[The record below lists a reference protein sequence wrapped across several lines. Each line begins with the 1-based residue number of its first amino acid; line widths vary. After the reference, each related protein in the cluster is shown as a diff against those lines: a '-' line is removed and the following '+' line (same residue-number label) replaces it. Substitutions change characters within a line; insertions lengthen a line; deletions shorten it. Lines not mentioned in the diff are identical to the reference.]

1 MEAKPSPIAQELLS
15 RAFSPETAESI
26 FTERVRKRPLLL
38 RPTINDVSDGREARR
53 RARAESRAS
62 HAKALPKPKPLTA
75 REIRASN
82 IYKIP
87 AEARKYEIYKPLHT
101 LWQGY
106 IQEVLG
112 GASSLPINATTAGRL
127 CSADFHGAEVEVV
140 RSRCVG
146 RVGLKGIVLKD
157 TKFTFEIITSADII
171 KSMWSEVDGT
181 RHRARDETLIC

>member
-1 MEAKPSPIAQELLS
+1 M
-15 RAFSPETAESI
+15 
-26 FTERVRKRPLLL
+26 
-38 RPTINDVSDGREARR
+38 
-53 RARAESRAS
+53 
-62 HAKALPKPKPLTA
+62 
-75 REIRASN
+75 
-82 IYKIP
+82 
-87 AEARKYEIYKPLHT
+87 
-101 LWQGY
+101 
-106 IQEVLG
+106 LG